1 MNTIQINS
9 IFKNLNIRASRITH
23 ICFTFRFF
31 ILTCITRPVS
41 MHSIAQEQPDITLL
55 TLYESNMTTL
65 TCVGG
70 ANTYNSALTFLT
82 PFEPKYAEKTPSNM
96 NISIHVLMCF

>member
-1 MNTIQINS
+1 
-9 IFKNLNIRASRITH
+9 
-23 ICFTFRFF
+23 
-31 ILTCITRPVS
+31 

-55 TLYESNMTTL
+55 TLYEPNITL

-82 PFEPKYAEKTPSNM
+82 PFQKKYAEQTPGNI